1 MEEKTNYQL
10 YIPKKSVTDVMGYE
24 NDSTVVEFATYDPE
38 KFATVSLNVKGDGNN
53 RYILL
58 LTDASGKT
66 LQELKG
72 VKTGKYRFN
81 YVAPGEIRLRIIEDK
96 NGNGKWD
103 AGDVVAGLQPE
114 RAEAYFNDRD
124 EDLFTTK
131 MNWDFE
137 INVDMSKVFMPMTME
152 NLVKMLDDKEESRLR
167 KLYEEW
173 QKKQSEHKGHQHEQ
187 QNSSSG
193 GMGFGGMAGG
203 IKNATSTFK

>member
-1 MEEKTNYQL
+1 
-10 YIPKKSVTDVMGYE
+10 MGYE

-38 KFATVSLNVKGDGNN
+38 KFATVSLNVQGSGKN

-58 LTDASGKT
+58 LTDNSGKT
-66 LQELKG
+66 LQELKDVG
-72 VKTGKYRFN
+72 TGKYRFN

-96 NGNGKWD
+96 NGDGVWN
-103 AGDVVAGLQPE
+103 AGDVIAGLQPE
-114 RAEAYFNDRD
+114 RAEAYFNDRG

-137 INVDMSKVFMPMTME
+137 INIDMDKVFVPLTME
-152 NLVKMLDDKEESRLR
+152 NLVKMLDDKEESRLQ

-173 QKKQSEHKGHQHEQ
+173 QKKQQENKGKEHDHNQ
-187 QNSSSG
+187 QSSSGG

-203 IKNATSTFK
+203 LKSATSTFR